1 MKIKN
6 LLLSVV
12 TLAVLCLLPAVA
24 KADPI
29 TLVLNSSPTVAPGG
43 TVTLMGTLTNGGS
56 PGRFINSISITFAA
70 SGFTFDDA
78 AFFANVP
85 AFLSPLQSVGPVNF
99 FDVLVDL
106 AVTPGLYT
114 GSFTV
119 LGGADDAA
127 QDILATQ
134 DFSIDVRQTAPI
146 PEPATLLLL
155 GTGLAG
161 AAAAKRRRRR
171 QSGSS

>member
-1 MKIKN
+1 MKIRN
-6 LLLSVV
+6 LLLRVAA
-12 TLAVLCLLPAVA
+12 LAVLCLLPAVA
-24 KADPI
+24 QADPI
-29 TLVLNSSPTVAPGG
+29 TLVLNPSPTVAAGG
-43 TVTLMGTLTNGGS
+43 TVTFMGTLTNGGA
-56 PGRFINSISITFAA
+56 PGRFINSISITFGA
-70 SGFTFDDA
+70 SGFSFNDT

-85 AFLSPLQSVGPVNF
+85 AFLSPVQSVGPVNF

-134 DFSIDVRQTAPI
+134 DFSIDVRETAPI

-161 AAAAKRRRRR
+161 AAAAKRRRR
-171 QSGSS
+171 QSSSS